1 MRLLRHEFI
10 EKFIKYDGINSFSF
24 NGREYLIPIYDSNF
38 PFVIFKSGR
47 QCEKSTFLAIDL
59 ILNGIQDSGAH
70 ELYVAPRY
78 SQTKY
83 FVLQKIKPILMSG
96 GLRPFL
102 SAKPRISE
110 KTIQAFKSNSVIHIG
125 STHNGADRL
134 RGLSIKYLTFD
145 EIQEIDIDDV
155 YIVME
160 TTSHFSNK
168 RILMAGTPTIHESS
182 IEHFWKESKQLEYI
196 VKCSKCNHEQIPSAE
211 NIAEI
216 GLICRKCKSLLELPL
231 RGRWVITNPKG
242 HYYGFRITQLMR
254 LGVSIKWIDDDGVS
268 GIWQKWQRMPV
279 NVFYNE
285 VLGLPYEHG
294 VQPITIEEFK
304 SLAMDYNFFKN
315 FDISMLRKPVVMGI
329 DWGWSNS
336 NTAIAIVA
344 GYRTKPSLVYFEKLT
359 GAQNRPDVVVKKIKE
374 LVHKFGVDRIFA
386 DLGFSFNYQPK
397 LIEEF
402 GASFFSDRMIFV
414 RYARLGNRLVYRS
427 RDLPYYLVL
436 SVDRTNFI
444 SYHLARLKQG
454 ELGLP
459 VFGVLADSGLV
470 QDFLN
475 VKYDTRQREK
485 GSIEEIVYSR
495 SGPDD
500 GMHALF
506 YAWFGWEYESGYYK
520 MLQMQDT
527 RQADIGIFSY

>member
-1 MRLLRHEFI
+1 
-10 EKFIKYDGINSFSF
+10 
-24 NGREYLIPIYDSNF
+24 
-38 PFVIFKSGR
+38 
-47 QCEKSTFLAIDL
+47 
-59 ILNGIQDSGAH
+59 
-70 ELYVAPRY
+70 
-78 SQTKY
+78 
-83 FVLQKIKPILMSG
+83 
-96 GLRPFL
+96 
-102 SAKPRISE
+102 
-110 KTIQAFKSNSVIHIG
+110 
-125 STHNGADRL
+125 
-134 RGLSIKYLTFD
+134 
-145 EIQEIDIDDV
+145 
-155 YIVME
+155 
-160 TTSHFSNK
+160 
-168 RILMAGTPTIHESS
+168 
-182 IEHFWKESKQLEYI
+182 
-196 VKCSKCNHEQIPSAE
+196 
-211 NIAEI
+211 
-216 GLICRKCKSLLELPL
+216 
-231 RGRWVITNPKG
+231 
-242 HYYGFRITQLMR
+242 
-254 LGVSIKWIDDDGVS
+254 
-268 GIWQKWQRMPV
+268 
-279 NVFYNE
+279 
-285 VLGLPYEHG
+285 
-294 VQPITIEEFK
+294 FK

-359 GAQNRPDVVVKKIKE
+359 GAQNRPDIVVKKIKE

-414 RYARLGNRLVYRS
+414 RYARLGNRLVYKS